1 MKHKPLII
9 DCEGLSQKRIGELAD
24 ELDLLF
30 RDVAVRGES
39 IIVQRAISK
48 GHYQQA
54 IETLLRYD
62 VRISPPYGGG

>member
-1 MKHKPLII
+1 MKHKPIRI

-39 IIVQRAISK
+39 IIVQRALSK

-62 VRISPPYGGG
+62 VTISPQ

>member
-1 MKHKPLII
+1 MKHKPIRI

-39 IIVQRAISK
+39 IIVQRALSK

-62 VRISPPYGGG
+62 VTISPPYGAG

>member
-1 MKHKPLII
+1 MKYKPIRI

-39 IIVQRAISK
+39 IIVQTPISK
-48 GHYQQA
+48 GHYEQA
-54 IETLLRYD
+54 IETFERYG
-62 VRISPPYGGG
+62 VRINNIP

>member
-1 MKHKPLII
+1 MRKIKHKPIRI

-30 RDVAVRGES
+30 RDVAIRGES

-48 GHYQQA
+48 GHFEQA
-54 IETLLRYD
+54 LETIERYG
-62 VRISPPYGGG
+62 VIISPL